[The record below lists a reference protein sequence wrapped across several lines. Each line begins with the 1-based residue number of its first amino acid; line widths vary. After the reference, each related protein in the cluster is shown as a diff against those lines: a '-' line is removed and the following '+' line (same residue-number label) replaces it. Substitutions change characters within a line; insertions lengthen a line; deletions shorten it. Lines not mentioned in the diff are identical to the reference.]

1 MIDYILGNIVELN
14 PAFIVV
20 ESCGIGYRLFI
31 SLQSFQVFQNQK
43 QTKVFVETMFV
54 RDDMPRYYGF
64 ATKEERD
71 IFKHLISVS
80 GVGGSSAMLMLSSLS
95 PSEIIGAINTANV
108 SLLKSI
114 KGIGEK
120 TAQRI
125 VVDLKGKLGKH
136 EGGIG
141 QIIHTA
147 SDKIKED
154 TLMALV
160 ALGFNKNQAEK
171 AIEKSVLH
179 NKEALSSVE
188 VLLKMALKNLQ

>member
-1 MIDYILGNIVELN
+1 MIDFISGQIIELN
-14 PAFIVV
+14 PAFVVV
-20 ESCGIGYRLFI
+20 ENQNIGYKFFI
-31 SLQSFQVFQNQK
+31 SLQSYKAFQNQK
-43 QTKVFVETMFV
+43 QVKIFVESIFV
-54 RDDMPRYYGF
+54 RDDLPRNYGF
-64 ATKEERD
+64 ATKDERE
-71 IFKHLISVS
+71 IFRQLVSVS

-95 PSEIIGAINTANV
+95 PAEIIGAINTANV

-141 QIIHTA
+141 QILSTEQ
-147 SDKIKED
+147 DKIKEE
-154 TLMALV
+154 TLMALM

-179 NKEALSSVE
+179 NKEAAFSVE
-188 VLLKMALKNLQ
+188 MLLKIALKNLQ

>member
-1 MIDYILGNIVELN
+1 MIDFISGQIIELN
-14 PAFIVV
+14 PAFVVV
-20 ESCGIGYRLFI
+20 ENQNIGYKFFI
-31 SLQSFQVFQNQK
+31 SLQSYKAFQNQK
-43 QTKVFVETMFV
+43 QVKIFVESIFV
-54 RDDMPRYYGF
+54 RDDLPRNYGF
-64 ATKEERD
+64 ATKDERE
-71 IFKHLISVS
+71 IFRQLVSVS

-95 PSEIIGAINTANV
+95 PAEIIGAINTANV

-141 QIIHTA
+141 QILSTGQ
-147 SDKIKED
+147 DKIKEE

-179 NKEALSSVE
+179 NKEAALSVE
-188 VLLKMALKNLQ
+188 MLLKIALKNLQ

>member
-1 MIDYILGNIVELN
+1 MYDYITGNIIELN
-14 PAFIVV
+14 PALLVIENNGV
-20 ESCGIGYRLFI
+20 GYKFFI
-31 SLQSFQVFQNQK
+31 SLNSFQHFQNQST
-43 QTKVFVETMFV
+43 TKVFVETIHQ
-54 RDDMPRYYGF
+54 RDDMPKSFGF
-64 ATKEERD
+64 ATKEERE
-71 IFKHLISVS
+71 IFRHLISVS
-80 GVGGSSAMLMLSSLS
+80 GVGGNSAMLMLSSLT
-95 PSEIIGAINTANV
+95 PAEIIGAINTANV

-141 QIIHTA
+141 QFIHTA

-154 TLMALV
+154 TLMALM
-160 ALGFNKNQAEK
+160 ALGFNKSHAEK

-188 VLLKMALKNLQ
+188 MLLKIALKNLQ

>member
-141 QIIHTA
+141 QIIHTD